1 MTAPAVEPP
10 PPAPEP
16 PPPPPPVI
24 ETPSA
29 PAAVAPRAEP
39 AAAPALTHE
48 EFRLELI
55 ERVRAKRPL
64 IVQWL
69 ECTTV
74 LGRARG
80 VVKLGFPSEESHARD
95 SLARDN
101 QRSFLEALAS
111 EILGEAM
118 RFDLVVD
125 PSLKP
130 PPALELFGS
139 LPEPGRAAPAPVA
152 KPAPAPMAAEEPAPS
167 AEPEPAP
174 AEEAPPA
181 AADDF
186 HNDPLIRSAIEKF
199 KLKLAGN

>member
-1 MTAPAVEPP
+1 M
-10 PPAPEP
+10 
-16 PPPPPPVI
+16 I
-24 ETPSA
+24 ETPPA
-29 PAAVAPRAEP
+29 PAAVAPCAET
-39 AAAPALTHE
+39 PALTHE

-101 QRSFLEALAS
+101 QRSFLEALAT
-111 EILGEAM
+111 EILGEVM

-139 LPEPGRAAPAPVA
+139 LPEPVRAAPAPVA
-152 KPAPAPMAAEEPAPS
+152 KPAPAPMPAEEPAPS

-174 AEEAPPA
+174 AEESPPA